1 MKGRDLLA
9 LGALV
14 GCPIVTYAGYP
25 ALVWVAAL
33 LRPCPPVTRRNF
45 EPSVTVVIA
54 AHNEAAL
61 IGAKVRNVM
70 ELDYPS
76 RQISVVVVCDGCTDE
91 TANAARAAG
100 DSRLTVIEL
109 LRQRGKLA
117 AIRAAIAHV
126 GSDYIAFTD
135 ANAML
140 DGDALRHLVAP
151 FADPTVVAVSG
162 AKHVRGGPEAFYWR
176 YERWL
181 RTWESVSG
189 SIAGADGAL
198 YAVRAAA
205 IDASPKA
212 GAADDLL
219 ISLRAAREGG
229 RIAFAPRARTA
240 EAASP
245 SATGT
250 LASRA
255 RTTSGALFALES
267 LPELLQP
274 GCRDLWWK
282 LAGHKLLR
290 IATPPAMVAGAI
302 AFAGPKLAWGTRPLA
317 GAAGFALLA
326 TLVAIRFFSQ
336 FGRLTALMR
345 YAVLAN
351 LAALVGLGRYI
362 SRRPIDAWTPARER
376 DSGPTGCSR
385 RLWN

>member
-1 MKGRDLLA
+1 MKRRDLLA

-14 GCPIVTYAGYP
+14 GCPIATYAGYP
-25 ALVWVAAL
+25 TLVWVAAV
-33 LRPCPPVTRRNF
+33 LRPRPYATRPNF
-45 EPSVTVVIA
+45 EPSVAVVIA

-76 RQISVVVVCDGCTDE
+76 GQISVVVVCDGCSDE
-91 TANAARAAG
+91 TANMARAAG
-100 DSRLTVIEL
+100 DSRLIVIEL
-109 LRQRGKLA
+109 PRQRGKLA

-126 GSDYIAFTD
+126 RSEYIAFTD

-162 AKHVRGGPEAFYWR
+162 AKHVRGGPEAIYWR

-205 IDASPKA
+205 IDASRKA

-229 RIAFAPRARTA
+229 RIVLAPRARTT

-250 LASRA
+250 LASRT
-255 RTTSGALFALES
+255 RTISGALFALES

-274 GCRDLWWK
+274 GCGDLWWK

-290 IATPPAMVAGAI
+290 VATPPAMVAGA
-302 AFAGPKLAWGTRPLA
+302 
-317 GAAGFALLA
+317 
-326 TLVAIRFFSQ
+326 V
-336 FGRLTALMR
+336 
-345 YAVLAN
+345 
-351 LAALVGLGRYI
+351 ALVGRALGLGI
-362 SRRPIDAWTPARER
+362 SASCEGGGTRAVGGAGGDPL
-376 DSGPTGCSR
+376 S
-385 RLWN
+385 

>member
-1 MKGRDLLA
+1 MKRRDLLA

-14 GCPIVTYAGYP
+14 GCPIATYAGYP
-25 ALVWVAAL
+25 TLVWVAAV
-33 LRPCPPVTRRNF
+33 LRPRPYATRPNF
-45 EPSVTVVIA
+45 EPSVAVVIA

-76 RQISVVVVCDGCTDE
+76 RQISVVVVCDGCSDE
-91 TANAARAAG
+91 TANMARAAG
-100 DSRLTVIEL
+100 NSRLTVIEL
-109 LRQRGKLA
+109 PRQRGKLA

-126 GSDYIAFTD
+126 RSEYIAFTD

-151 FADPTVVAVSG
+151 FADPAVVAVSG
-162 AKHVRGGPEAFYWR
+162 AKHVRGGPEAIYWR

-205 IDASPKA
+205 IDASRKA

-229 RIAFAPRARTA
+229 RIVLAPRARTT

-250 LASRA
+250 FASRT
-255 RTTSGALFALES
+255 RTISGALFALES

-274 GCRDLWWK
+274 GCGDLWWK

-290 IATPPAMVAGAI
+290 VATPPTMVAGAV
-302 AFAGPKLAWGTRPLA
+302 ALVGRVSAWGSLPLA
-317 GAAGFALLA
+317 RAAGLALLA
-326 TLVAIRFFSQ
+326 ALVAIRCLSRL
-336 FGRLTALMR
+336 GRLRALMR

-351 LAALVGLGRYI
+351 LAALVGLARYI

-376 DSGPTGCSR
+376 DSGPAGCSR
-385 RLWN
+385 RLRN